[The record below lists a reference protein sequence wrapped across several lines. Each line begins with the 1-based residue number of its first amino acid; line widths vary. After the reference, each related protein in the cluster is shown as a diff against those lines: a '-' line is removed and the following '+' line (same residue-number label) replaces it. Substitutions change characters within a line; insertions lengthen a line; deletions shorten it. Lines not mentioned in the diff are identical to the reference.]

1 MIDYTDFSLPGR
13 VRLLQET
20 RGTYHAEGR
29 RWADSVYL
37 KPGACGE
44 AFSRHAS
51 KRTKKLMVCMDEKFN
66 GHMIYA
72 WVRVEKL
79 EEIKKEELV

>member
-1 MIDYTDFSLPGR
+1 MIDFTNFTLPGR

-29 RWADSVYL
+29 RWADHVFL
-37 KPGACGE
+37 KPGAVGE
-44 AFSRHAS
+44 AFSRCEG
-51 KRTKKLMVCMDEKFN
+51 KRTKKLVVLLDEKFN
-66 GHMIYA
+66 GHTVLA

-79 EEIKKEELV
+79 EEIKKEVL